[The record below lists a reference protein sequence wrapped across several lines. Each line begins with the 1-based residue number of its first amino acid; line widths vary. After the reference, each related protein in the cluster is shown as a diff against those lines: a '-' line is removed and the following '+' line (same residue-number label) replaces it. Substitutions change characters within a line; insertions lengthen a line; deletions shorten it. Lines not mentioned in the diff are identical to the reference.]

1 MVYVDVE
8 LINSMAKLLG
18 SLVALGGALIALY
31 KFYERDKR
39 QSKTI
44 KAIQSEQTL
53 LCYGIK
59 ACLQGLA
66 EQGCNGPVHE
76 ALDKLDK
83 HEAHFRCGRGHLLR
97 DFGGG
102 HRAKIAPEHRKAGA
116 NFRSGRGKN
125 RW

>member
-8 LINSMAKLLG
+8 LINSTAKLLG

-83 HEAHFRCGRGHLLR
+83 HLNQKAHQE
-97 DFGGG
+97 D
-102 HRAKIAPEHRKAGA
+102 EE
-116 NFRSGRGKN
+116 
-125 RW
+125 

>member
-76 ALDKLDK
+76 ALDKLDT
-83 HEAHFRCGRGHLLR
+83 HLIQMAHQRV
-97 DFGGG
+97 
-102 HRAKIAPEHRKAGA
+102 PE
-116 NFRSGRGKN
+116 
-125 RW
+125 